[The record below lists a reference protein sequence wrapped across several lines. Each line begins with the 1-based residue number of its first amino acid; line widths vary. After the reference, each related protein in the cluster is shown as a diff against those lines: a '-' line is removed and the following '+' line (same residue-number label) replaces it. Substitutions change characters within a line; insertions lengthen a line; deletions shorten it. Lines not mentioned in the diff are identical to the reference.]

1 MVERTIR
8 VVKDATEI
16 ARDAAEFVVEAAEE
30 AIALSGRF
38 TIALA
43 GGRTPKALYE
53 LLASDEFAEKIDWS
67 NVEIYFGD
75 ERTVPPDHPDSN
87 YRMAKEALL
96 DHVMIPRTNVHRMK
110 GEMDP
115 EAAAIEYGKMLND
128 RFGEDGGLDL
138 VLLGMGDDGHTAS
151 LFPGTEALKETKHR
165 CVANFVPKLN
175 TWRITLTAP
184 FLNRSREVLVMVE
197 GAAKAARVQEVIE
210 GPEDPGRL
218 PIQMIAARNKY
229 FWLMDV
235 GAAGM

>member
-8 VVKDATEI
+8 VVKDAAEI
-16 ARDAAEFVVEAAEE
+16 ARDAAGYVVEAAAE
-30 AIALSGRF
+30 AIELSGRF
-38 TIALA
+38 TIALS
-43 GGRTPKALYE
+43 GGRTPKALFE

-110 GEMDP
+110 GELDP
-115 EAAAIEYGKMLND
+115 EAAAIEYGKMLKD

-151 LFPGTEALKETKHR
+151 LFPGTEALTETKHR

-175 TWRITLTAP
+175 TWRLTLTAP

-197 GAAKAARVQEVIE
+197 GAGKAARVQEVIE
-210 GPEDPGRL
+210 GPEDPDRL
-218 PIQMIAARNKY
+218 PIQMIAPRAKY

-235 GAAGM
+235 AAAGM

>member
-1 MVERTIR
+1 ML
-8 VVKDATEI
+8 
-16 ARDAAEFVVEAAEE
+16 RDAAEIAEKAAQYVVEAAAE

-53 LLASDEFAEKIDWS
+53 LLASDEYADKVDWA
-67 NVEIYFGD
+67 NVEIFFGD

-96 DHVMIPRTNVHRMK
+96 DHVMLPRTNVHRMK
-110 GEMDP
+110 GELDP
-115 EAAAIEYGKMLND
+115 EAAAIEYGKMLQD
-128 RFGEDGGLDL
+128 RFGEDGGIDL

-165 CVANFVPKLN
+165 CVANFVPKMN

-197 GAAKAARVQEVIE
+197 GAGKASRVQEVLE
-210 GPEDPGRL
+210 GPPDPDRL
-218 PIQMIAARNKY
+218 PIQMIDARDKY

-235 GAAGM
+235 AAAGM

>member
-8 VVKDATEI
+8 VVKDAAEI
-16 ARDAAEFVVEAAEE
+16 AHDAAGYVVEAAAE

-110 GEMDP
+110 GELEP
-115 EAAAIEYGKMLND
+115 EAAAIEYGKMLKD

-151 LFPGTEALKETKHR
+151 LFPATEALKETTHR
-165 CVANFVPKLN
+165 SVANFVPKLN

-197 GAAKAARVQEVIE
+197 GAGKASRVQEVIE
-210 GPEDPGRL
+210 GPEDPDRL
-218 PIQMIAARNKY
+218 PIQMIAPRSKY

-235 GAAGM
+235 AAAGM

>member
-1 MVERTIR
+1 MAERTIR
-8 VVKDATEI
+8 VVNDAAEV
-16 ARDAAEFVVEAAEE
+16 ARDAAGYVVEAAEE

-38 TIALA
+38 TLALA

-53 LLASDEFAEKIDWS
+53 LLASDEFAGKIDWA
-67 NVEIYFGD
+67 NVEIFFGD

-110 GEMDP
+110 GELDP
-115 EAAAIEYGKMLND
+115 EAAAIEYGKMLKD
-128 RFGEDGGLDL
+128 RFGDDGGLDL

-151 LFPGTEALKETKHR
+151 LFPGTEALKEATHR

-175 TWRITLTAP
+175 TWRLTLTAP
-184 FLNRSREVLVMVE
+184 FLNRSREVLVMLE
-197 GAAKAARVQEVIE
+197 GAGKATRVQEVLE
-210 GPEDPGRL
+210 GPADPDRL
-218 PIQMIAARNKY
+218 PIQMIAPREKY

-235 GAAGM
+235 AAAGM